1 MTDAAATTSTGA
13 ASRVRLLWARLGPER
28 RLYIVGA
35 SAAVLAGVVAYGV
48 PLGIQSAI
56 AGAFE
61 ARARHAAEAI
71 APAKTPDAADER
83 VDQRVD
89 ERVDQRVDERVERRV
104 DERAD
109 AAATAPS
116 ASARF
121 TLALLGGQDAVASQP
136 WRVGV
141 FVASSA
147 ILSGLLLWLKGWC
160 VAHASQRA
168 VRRLREEVFAHLQR
182 LPAAFFRRHESGD
195 LLQRCTSDVDTVLS
209 FMATQVIEVVRSSSL
224 LLAAIPLMLAT
235 DVWMTI
241 ASLVLVG
248 PITWFG
254 LVFFQRVRHRFL
266 AKDEA
271 EGALTARAQ
280 ENLNGIRV
288 VRAFDRGDFECDRFR
303 AANAKHRDLDR
314 GLFMLFAIF
323 WSASDLLCLLQLGLV
338 IGLGLWR
345 VADHSLSVSD
355 FAFFLVA
362 VNLWLWPFRM
372 MGRVLADLGKAT
384 VSIDR
389 LDQILRE
396 PEEAAPL
403 QPLPSPAEPLRGELR
418 FDRVSFRHEA
428 TGPPVLDD
436 VSFEIGPGETVALMG
451 PSGAGKST
459 LIDLLLRLADPARGT
474 ISLDGV
480 DIGRLPR
487 HWVRARIASVL
498 QQPFLFS
505 RSIRENLVIAAPQAD
520 ELSIHAAAAD
530 AALHTTIERFERGY
544 ETIVGERGI
553 TLSGGQRQRLAIAR
567 AILRDAPVLV
577 LDDALSAVDNETER
591 EIVAAIRSRHG
602 RRTTIVIAHRIST
615 LTLADRVVVLER
627 GRVVDQGTPEDLRR
641 RPGLFQRLWAVHAEV
656 EREAELGLAGGSA
669 GAGAP

>member
-1 MTDAAATTSTGA
+1 MSEGAATSTTGA
-13 ASRVRLLWARLGPER
+13 ASRVRLLWKRLGPER
-28 RLYIVGA
+28 GLYLVGA
-35 SAAVLAGVVAYGV
+35 TAAVLAGVVAYGV
-48 PLGIQSAI
+48 PLGVQSAI

-61 ARARHAAEAI
+61 AQSLEAVAREMPAAEAS
-71 APAKTPDAADER
+71 KT
-83 VDQRVD
+83 
-89 ERVDQRVDERVERRV
+89 
-104 DERAD
+104 
-109 AAATAPS
+109 AATERS
-116 ASARF
+116 ASARL
-121 TLALLGGQDAVASQP
+121 TLALLGGADAVAEQP
-136 WRVGV
+136 WRVGL
-141 FVASSA
+141 FVTLSA
-147 ILSGLLLWLKGWC
+147 LIAGMLLWVKGWC

-168 VRRLREEVFAHLQR
+168 IRRLRQEVYEHLQR

-209 FMATQVIEVVRSSSL
+209 FMSTQVIEVVRSSSL
-224 LLAAIPLMLAT
+224 LLAAIPLMLLT
-235 DVWMTI
+235 DAWMTV
-241 ASLVLVG
+241 ASVVLVA

-254 LVFFQRVRHRFL
+254 LIFFQRVRHRFL
-266 AKDEA
+266 AKDQA

-288 VRAFDRGDFECDRFR
+288 VRAFDRGDFERDRFR
-303 AANAKHRDLDR
+303 EANAKHRDLDR
-314 GLFMLFAIF
+314 GLFVLFATF
-323 WSASDLLCLLQLGLV
+323 WSASDLLCLLQLGIV

-345 VADHSLSVSD
+345 VAEHTLSVPD

-372 MGRVLADLGKAT
+372 MGRILADLGKAT

-389 LDQILRE
+389 LDEILRE
-396 PEEAAPL
+396 PEETVPA
-403 QPLPSPAEPLRGELR
+403 QPLPPPPEPLRGALR
-418 FDRVSFRHEA
+418 FDRICFRHEA
-428 TGPPVLDD
+428 AGAMVLDD
-436 VSFEIGPGETVALMG
+436 VSFEVRQGETVALMG

-459 LIDLLLRLADPARGT
+459 LIDLLLRLADPDRGS
-474 ISLDGV
+474 ISFDGV

-487 HWVRARIASVL
+487 AWARMHIASVL

-505 RSIRENLVIAAPQAD
+505 RSIRDNLVIAAPHAD
-520 ELSIHAAAAD
+520 DHSIHAAATD
-530 AALHTTIERFERGY
+530 AALHATIERFERGY

-627 GRVVDQGTPEDLRR
+627 GRVVDQGTPEELRA

-656 EREAELGLAGGSA
+656 EREAELGLASGHRALGAPPEA
-669 GAGAP
+669 GAS

>member
-1 MTDAAATTSTGA
+1 MTEGAATSTSGA

-28 RLYIVGA
+28 RLYLVGA
-35 SAAVLAGVVAYGV
+35 GAAVAAGIVAYGV
-48 PLGIQSAI
+48 PLGVQSAI
-56 AGAFE
+56 AAAFTATEAGSRAVNGA
-61 ARARHAAEAI
+61 AAH
-71 APAKTPDAADER
+71 DAA
-83 VDQRVD
+83 
-89 ERVDQRVDERVERRV
+89 
-104 DERAD
+104 
-109 AAATAPS
+109 TMS
-116 ASARF
+116 ISARL
-121 TLALLGGQDAVASQP
+121 TMAMLGGSEAVTQQP

-141 FVASSA
+141 FVTISA
-147 ILSGLLLWLKGWC
+147 VLSGLLLWIKGWC

-168 VRRLREEVFAHLQR
+168 VRRLREEVYAHLQR
-182 LPAAFFRRHESGD
+182 LPASFFRRHESGD
-195 LLQRCTSDVDTVLS
+195 LLQRCTSDVDTVLA
-209 FMATQVIEVVRSSSL
+209 FMATQVIEIVRSSSL
-224 LLAAIPLMLAT
+224 LVAAIPLMLLT
-235 DVWMTI
+235 DVWMTV
-241 ASLVLVG
+241 ASLVLVA

-254 LVFFQRVRHRFL
+254 LIFFQRVRHRFL

-288 VRAFDRGDFECDRFR
+288 VRAFDRGAFEQERFR

-314 GLFMLFAIF
+314 GLFRLFAIF
-323 WSASDLLCLLQLGLV
+323 WSASDLLCLLQLGIV
-338 IGLGLWR
+338 VGLGLIR
-345 VADHSLSVSD
+345 VAHGSLTVSD
-355 FAFFLVA
+355 YAFFLVA

-372 MGRVLADLGKAT
+372 LGRILADLGKAT

-396 PEEAAPL
+396 PEETAPA
-403 QPLPSPAEPLRGELR
+403 QPLAPPAEPLRGVVR
-418 FDRVSFRHEA
+418 FDRVSFRHQA
-428 TGPPVLDD
+428 DGPITLDGISFD
-436 VSFEIGPGETVALMG
+436 VQRGETVALMG

-459 LIDLLLRLADPARGT
+459 LIDLLLRLIDPDQGI
-474 ISLDGV
+474 ISVDGV

-487 HWVRARIASVL
+487 SWARARIASVL

-505 RSIRENLVIAAPQAD
+505 RTIRENLNIAAPQA
-520 ELSIHAAAAD
+520 EEHSIHAAAAD

-544 ETIVGERGI
+544 DTIVGERGI

-591 EIVAAIRSRHG
+591 EIVSAIRARHG

-615 LTLADRVVVLER
+615 LTLADRVVVMER
-627 GRVVDQGTPEDLRR
+627 GRIVDIGTPEELRG

-656 EREAELGLAGGSA
+656 EREAERGLSGGDTA
-669 GAGAP
+669 AFAPPHRNGGAP